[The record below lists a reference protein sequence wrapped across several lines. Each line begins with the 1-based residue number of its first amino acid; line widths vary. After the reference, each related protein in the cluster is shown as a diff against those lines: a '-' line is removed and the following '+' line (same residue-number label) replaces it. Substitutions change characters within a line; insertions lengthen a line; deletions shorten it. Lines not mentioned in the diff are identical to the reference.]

1 MTHTHISPFTAV
13 EGAPTADLD
22 TVGGKGLSLAR
33 LTAYARVGVPEYWVV
48 DPEERDVTRHVL
60 EGGVY
65 REAGRRR
72 DEIAFASREVAA
84 TVDLVAVWPS

>member
-48 DPEERDVTRHVL
+48 DPEERDSHPPCP
-60 EGGVY
+60 G
-65 REAGRRR
+65 GRRVSRSRAPPRR
-72 DEIAFASREVAA
+72 DR
-84 TVDLVAVWPS
+84 LCQP